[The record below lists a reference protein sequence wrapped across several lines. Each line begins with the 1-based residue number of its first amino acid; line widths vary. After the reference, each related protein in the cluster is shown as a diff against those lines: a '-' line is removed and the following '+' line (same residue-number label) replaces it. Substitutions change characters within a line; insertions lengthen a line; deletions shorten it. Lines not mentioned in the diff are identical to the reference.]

1 MEYVLRSV
9 SIYVH
14 ERVCVRVCAYEC
26 VCMCGNTCK
35 GVCVHEYMCVGIARA
50 WKYVSVYVCEHM
62 HKRKWG
68 VCVCVCSE
76 HSGCPCC
83 SIDPSCLQRKP
94 EKISDILH
102 SIHRGGT
109 CGPERDRT
117 HLVTKLVC
125 GRGLIRKQNFL
136 FHFSFHHAT
145 FPYSWLTSETP
156 PPTGLVSHLPL
167 PQLSVSWTLVMR
179 HLHSGLE
186 TCLWS

>member
-68 VCVCVCSE
+68 VCVCVLRALWVSMLFYQSVMPSE
-76 HSGCPCC
+76 EA
-83 SIDPSCLQRKP
+83 RK
-94 EKISDILH
+94 D
-102 SIHRGGT
+102 
-109 CGPERDRT
+109 
-117 HLVTKLVC
+117 
-125 GRGLIRKQNFL
+125 F
-136 FHFSFHHAT
+136 
-145 FPYSWLTSETP
+145 
-156 PPTGLVSHLPL
+156 
-167 PQLSVSWTLVMR
+167 R
-179 HLHSGLE
+179 HLAFNS
-186 TCLWS
+186 